1 MNKVTTIII
10 LCAALV
16 AAAGTLTVL
25 PGLTDAPTF
34 PGAFPG
40 AAVLTGAALVS
51 TNATQSA
58 TVKAVYALDGGKAVT
73 NELVSLTASGG
84 FAETNGLRRCV
95 LPNAALLVTGNAVVL
110 YAEGN

>member
-1 MNKVTTIII
+1 MR
-10 LCAALV
+10 
-16 AAAGTLTVL
+16 

-51 TNATQSA
+51 TNTTQSA

-84 FAETNGLRRCV
+84 FAETNGLRRCM
-95 LPNAALLVTGNAVVL
+95 LPGAAFLVTGAPVTL
-110 YAEGN
+110 YYER

>member
-1 MNKVTTIII
+1 MKKATTIII
-10 LCAALV
+10 LCAAL
-16 AAAGTLTVL
+16 AAAAATLTVR

-34 PGAFPG
+34 PGAYPG

-73 NELVSLTASGG
+73 NDLVSLTASGG
-84 FAETNGLRRCV
+84 FAETNGLRRCM
-95 LPNAALLVTGNAVVL
+95 LPGAAFLVTGAPVTL
-110 YAEGN
+110 YYER

>member
-1 MNKVTTIII
+1 MKKATTIII
-10 LCAALV
+10 LCAAL
-16 AAAGTLTVL
+16 AAAAATLTVR

-34 PGAFPG
+34 PGA
-40 AAVLTGAALVS
+40 AVLTGAAMVS

-84 FAETNGLRRCV
+84 FAETNGLRRCM
-95 LPNAALLVTGNAVVL
+95 LPGAAFLVTGAPVTL
-110 YAEGN
+110 YYER

>member
-1 MNKVTTIII
+1 MKKATTIII
-10 LCAALV
+10 LCAALA
-16 AAAGTLTVL
+16 AAAGTLTVR

-34 PGAFPG
+34 PGAYPG

-73 NELVSLTASGG
+73 NDLVSLTASGG
-84 FAETNGLRRCV
+84 FAETNGLRRCM
-95 LPNAALLVTGNAVVL
+95 LPGAAFLVTGAPVTL
-110 YAEGN
+110 YYER